1 MTILSAALIFLFTS
15 AGVGTAWG
23 QGGKPTSLAEL
34 ARYTGADRQQI
45 LLEGA
50 KKEGKLVWYTSLTH
64 YQEIAKV
71 FEAKYPGVKIEGYRA
86 DASQLIKRT
95 LTEAKTGRLVA
106 DAFET
111 TPPALMLFRDEGLL
125 LPYTSPSAASF
136 PETSKEDAGT
146 GLVHWVTDRESFIGV
161 GYNKNLVAEKD
172 VPRNFE
178 DLLKPQWKGKLAM
191 AGSTTGDRVI
201 GAMLKAKGAEF
212 VKKLK
217 DQDVKLHMISG
228 GALNGLVVSGE
239 VAVSPTIFRNHVLVA
254 LEKGAAE
261 GWVPMDLVVSNAG
274 GAAISAKAHHPHA
287 ALLFIDFILSPEGQK
302 IFEDKFKYGTPTKDY
317 GFKRW
322 YPEKGLTTAQY
333 EQESNKWRKLLLDMG
348 HM

>member
-1 MTILSAALIFLFTS
+1 MTILCAALIFLFTS

-34 ARYTGADRQQI
+34 ARYAGADRQQI

-86 DASQLIKRT
+86 SSSQLIKRT

-191 AGSTTGDRVI
+191 AGSTTGVRVI

-239 VAVSPTIFRNHVLVA
+239 VAVSPTIFRNHVLEAV
-254 LEKGAAE
+254 EKGASVGQAGQYE
-261 GWVPMDLVVSNAG
+261 YLGDLPLIVLATSG
-274 GAAISAKAHHPHA
+274 PSASLGDLGQKLDDLWIELQQE
-287 ALLFIDFILSPEGQK
+287 LLLLSENSEFRSYEIGHYPQLQSPELVIEAIQDVLGRC
-302 IFEDKFKYGTPTKDY
+302 EATSPL
-317 GFKRW
+317 
-322 YPEKGLTTAQY
+322 P
-333 EQESNKWRKLLLDMG
+333 
-348 HM
+348 